1 MYNDPV
7 IRSDLA
13 KINKDR
19 RIKIRILMIMDEM
32 EGRISR
38 FPTWGRGQEQGRSSR
53 ILFLSLM
60 Y

>member
-38 FPTWGRGQEQGRSSR
+38 FSTWGRGQEQGRSSR
-53 ILFLSLM
+53 I
-60 Y
+60 